1 MYHRFGEHK
10 AAATNITLQQF
21 AAHIAE
27 LTSGRYSVLPLP
39 EIVAALR
46 EGRPLPDRTVAIT
59 IDDAYL
65 SVYREAWPMLKAAG
79 LPFTL
84 FAATDPL
91 RSEEHTSELQSLM
104 RIST

>member
-39 EIVAALR
+39 DIVAALR

-59 IDDAYL
+59 IDDAYR

-79 LPFTL
+79 L
-84 FAATDPL
+84 
-91 RSEEHTSELQSLM
+91 RSEERRVGKKGVSPCRTRWARDH
-104 RIST
+104 